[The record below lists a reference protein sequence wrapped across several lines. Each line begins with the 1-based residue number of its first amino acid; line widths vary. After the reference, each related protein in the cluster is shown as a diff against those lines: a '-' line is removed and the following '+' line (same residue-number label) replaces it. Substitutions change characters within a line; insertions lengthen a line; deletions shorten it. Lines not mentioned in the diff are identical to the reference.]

1 MNKNK
6 TTKSFT
12 LHFKEIVKEI
22 QQHPLAQ
29 FLNHFHGDVIHHS
42 ECQEELR
49 NYILKTYPHI
59 IKNKKPDFYALF
71 VCLIIQIDNY
81 NSWED
86 VCKIYRDFV
95 PDEFNEL
102 GSTSIYISC
111 ACSKSG
117 ISSDKAFIAGSDKK
131 LLLGCNCIEKNEIFN
146 LGDQKRKRAKQIR
159 ERENQKLENEIKY
172 YKDYTDLIKSYRKQE
187 DEKIQ
192 RKYQI
197 YTKIIKSYREEEN
210 DRRIESRVEDVE
222 FDWWVQTYGTM
233 IKGTVHCEYA
243 ANRL

>member
-6 TTKSFT
+6 TTISFT
-12 LHFKEIVKEI
+12 PCFKDIVKEI

-29 FLNHFHGDVIHHS
+29 FLNHFDGDIVHHS

-86 VCKIYRDFV
+86 VCKIHRNFV

-117 ISSDKAFIAGSDKK
+117 ISSDKAFIAGSDTK

-159 ERENQKLENEIKY
+159 EREKQKIEDEIKKY
-172 YKDYTDLIKSYRKQE
+172 QDYTNLIKSYRPKRCACTKVI
-187 DEKIQ
+187 DP
-192 RKYQI
+192 KYTQCWTCHNKNTDKCMCGKPKDKKYAVCRSCNSKK
-197 YTKIIKSYREEEN
+197 YTP
-210 DRRIESRVEDVE
+210 
-222 FDWWVQTYGTM
+222 
-233 IKGTVHCEYA
+233 
-243 ANRL
+243 